1 MSHRTL
7 PEGFVSASSTIPGE
21 IARRIRLVVFD
32 VDGVLTDAG
41 VYIGSSDDEVVE
53 LKRFDIQD
61 GLGIKLLE
69 RDDLKV
75 VWISGRTSKAT
86 QLRADELGI
95 ECHQDSGARKY
106 AILSAILER
115 DSIAWSEV
123 AMLADDLPDMAIFT
137 EVGLPCAVGN
147 ACQEIKD
154 AAQWV
159 SGRRGG
165 HGAARQFCETLLKA
179 RGSWDSV
186 VEGYVQS
193 RKRATL
199 EDFAVDSRPEEPKA

>member
-69 RDDLKV
+69 RDNLKV

-199 EDFAVDSRPEEPKA
+199 EDFAVDGRPEDPQA